1 MSTESDRTA
10 LSVVVVNGGTS
21 DPSSSRMLADRIVD
35 KAAELASRQNADVQG
50 QVVELRSLASEIAAA
65 IVSGV
70 PGPGLQAAIDLLADA
85 DGVVVTTPVYKADMS
100 GLVKSFIDVL
110 DNDLLIAKPVALA
123 ATAGTARHALV
134 PDERMRP
141 LFAYMRALTLPT
153 SVFAAPEDWGQ
164 TALSQRIERVAGE
177 LVALMTSRVHDTI
190 REQSWGSYQH
200 TFGSNAQPPSNDGDI
215 ALDTDMMRIAVGG
228 V

>member
-1 MSTESDRTA
+1 MNTEPDRTA
-10 LSVVVVNGGTS
+10 LNLVAVNGGTS
-21 DPSSSRMLADRIVD
+21 DPSSSRMLADRIVH
-35 KAAELASRQNADVQG
+35 KVAELADRQNVHVRG
-50 QVVELRSLASEIAAA
+50 QVIELRPLASEIAGA
-65 IVSGV
+65 IVSGI
-70 PGPGLQAAIDLLADA
+70 PGSGLQAAIDLLAEA
-85 DGVVVTTPVYKADMS
+85 DGVVVATPVYKADLS

-110 DNDLLIAKPVALA
+110 DNDLLIAKPIALA
-123 ATAGTARHALV
+123 ATAGTARHTLV

-190 REQSWGSYQH
+190 REQSWDKYQH
-200 TFGSNAQPPSNDGDI
+200 TFGSKAEQPTEDGDI
-215 ALDTDMMRIAVGG
+215 ALDTDMMQIAAGG
-228 V
+228 K